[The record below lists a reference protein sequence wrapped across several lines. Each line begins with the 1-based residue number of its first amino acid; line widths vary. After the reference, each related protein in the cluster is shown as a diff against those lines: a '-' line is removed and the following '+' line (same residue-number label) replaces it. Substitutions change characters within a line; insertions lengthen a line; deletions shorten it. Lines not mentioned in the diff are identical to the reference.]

1 MLIAKKDEMT
11 TFFMPISHVT
21 YIHAVGVMFFASNLS
36 SLWKNFKSTCDN
48 ELVLM
53 FWPKKRKG
61 GGPGKIELDLK
72 KKKLQIHPAEL
83 QSRGWRH

>member
-1 MLIAKKDEMT
+1 MRQRAGTD
-11 TFFMPISHVT
+11 
-21 YIHAVGVMFFASNLS
+21 
-36 SLWKNFKSTCDN
+36 
-48 ELVLM
+48 VLAQE
-53 FWPKKRKG
+53 KEG